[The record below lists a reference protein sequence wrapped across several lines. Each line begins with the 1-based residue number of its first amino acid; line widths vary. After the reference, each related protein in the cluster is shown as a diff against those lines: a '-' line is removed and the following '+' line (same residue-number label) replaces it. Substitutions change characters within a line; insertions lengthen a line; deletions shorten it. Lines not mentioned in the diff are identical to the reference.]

1 MAPQIFVATLIF
13 LPSTFIEK
21 SVILLALIPFILAD
35 VLDNLITF
43 YSSLKGLI
51 EKVVCNPVNEK
62 YARDKTTQVR

>member
-21 SVILLALIPFILAD
+21 SVILLALIQSILAD

-43 YSSLKGLI
+43 
-51 EKVVCNPVNEK
+51 
-62 YARDKTTQVR
+62 